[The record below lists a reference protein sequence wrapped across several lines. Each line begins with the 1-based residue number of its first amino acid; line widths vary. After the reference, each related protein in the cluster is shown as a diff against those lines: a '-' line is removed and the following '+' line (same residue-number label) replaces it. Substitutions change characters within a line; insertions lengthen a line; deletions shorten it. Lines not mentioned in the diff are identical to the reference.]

1 MQMGERH
8 RGLLFQQTHP
18 NNVLLH
24 VLASFVGKVHYLLL
38 ITDGQDAN
46 ERHRVLLSS
55 GNPPNNVLLHVIASF
70 AGNVPLFVAYC
81 RI

>member
-1 MQMGERH
+1 MNDIEV
-8 RGLLFQQTHP
+8 FCQQTHP

-55 GNPPNNVLLHVIASF
+55 ANPPEQCFVVYLLLIAD
-70 AGNVPLFVAYC
+70 G
-81 RI
+81 R